1 MLPSGS
7 GAVKKAAKGTK
18 DKEVEPSVGNA
29 GESTTSHG
37 DISVEE
43 VEEEGDN
50 EDIRS
55 FLPAIP

>member
-1 MLPSGS
+1 M
-7 GAVKKAAKGTK
+7 KKAAKGTK
-18 DKEVEPSVGNA
+18 DKEVEPSVGSA

-37 DISVEE
+37 EISVEE